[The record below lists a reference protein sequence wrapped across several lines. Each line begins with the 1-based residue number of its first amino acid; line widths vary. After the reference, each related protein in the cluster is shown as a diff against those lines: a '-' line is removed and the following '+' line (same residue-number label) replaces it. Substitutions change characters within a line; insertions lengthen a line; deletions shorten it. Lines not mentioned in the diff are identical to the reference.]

1 MLKLMNDMQKL
12 KANPINFYSTGSH
25 SNNIIIN
32 KVIRNYPSLEH
43 DIKFDKKQGL
53 LFSLFLFFFINKK
66 NKKKGKRNSEFSADL
81 YYIFQLLDAG
91 RFNFYF

>member
-43 DIKFDKKQGL
+43 DIKFDKK
-53 LFSLFLFFFINKK
+53 
-66 NKKKGKRNSEFSADL
+66 
-81 YYIFQLLDAG
+81 
-91 RFNFYF
+91 

>member
-1 MLKLMNDMQKL
+1 VVFRYGFYPPPLKEAREMLKLMNDMQKL

-43 DIKFDKKQGL
+43 DIKFDKK
-53 LFSLFLFFFINKK
+53 
-66 NKKKGKRNSEFSADL
+66 
-81 YYIFQLLDAG
+81 
-91 RFNFYF
+91 